1 MDKVLVIG
9 DSCEDKFTYGSSHRL
24 CPDTPAPVFL
34 PNRDEINAGMAGNV
48 YENLKGLGLKC
59 DLITNSE
66 KITKQR
72 YVDEKTNHTFL
83 RVDTRDTVCRVKFNP
98 SNIQQQNYS
107 AIVIAD
113 YGKGF
118 LTESDISILC
128 QINKN
133 VFLDTKKSIGPWCK
147 AASFVKVN
155 TPEFELF
162 KNDINLEDWRN
173 KLIVTLGEKGCM
185 FLKSSGFNYYPVDKV
200 DVFDLSGAGDTFH
213 SGLVAKFIET
223 ADIEQSIKYAN
234 RCASKAVQQKG
245 VVSFIK
251 AHKNDQ

>member
-1 MDKVLVIG
+1 MSKVLVIG

-83 RVDTRDTVCRVKFNP
+83 RVDTGDTVCRIKFNP
-98 SNIQQQNYS
+98 STIQQQNYK

-128 QINKN
+128 QLNKN
-133 VFLDTKKSIGPWCK
+133 VFLDTKKPIGGWCK

-162 KNDINLEDWRN
+162 KNNINLEDWRN
-173 KLIVTLGEKGCM
+173 KLIVTLGERGCM
-185 FLKSSGFNYYPVDKV
+185 FLKSNGFNYYPVEKV

-223 ADIEQSIKYAN
+223 ADIEKSIKYAN
-234 RCASKAVQQKG
+234 RCASEAVQKKG
-245 VVSFIK
+245 VVSSAK
-251 AHKNDQ
+251 HNET

>member
-1 MDKVLVIG
+1 MNKVLVIG

-34 PNRDEINAGMAGNV
+34 PNRDEINPGMAGNV

-66 KITKQR
+66 KIIKQR

-83 RVDTRDTVCRVKFNP
+83 RVDIGDTVSRIKFNP
-98 SNIQQQNYS
+98 STIQQQNYK

-118 LTESDISILC
+118 LTESDISMLC

-133 VFLDTKKSIGPWCK
+133 VFLDTKKPIGAWCK
-147 AASFVKVN
+147 AVSFVKVN
-155 TPEFELF
+155 SPEFESF
-162 KNDINLEDWRN
+162 KRNINLKDWVG
-173 KLIVTLGEKGCM
+173 KLIVTLGERGSM
-185 FLKSSGFNYYPVDKV
+185 FLKNTGFHYYPVEKV

-213 SGLVAKFIET
+213 SSLVAKFIET
-223 ADIEQSIKYAN
+223 TDIEKSIKYAN
-234 RCASKAVQQKG
+234 RRACEAVQKKG
-245 VVSFIK
+245 VVSLIK
-251 AHKNDQ
+251 TT